1 MKWVVKLTCGSCI
14 TKAPLNDNLVNDNL
28 VTIVF
33 TVTAFD
39 AETQKQAVGLS
50 MDSYTLDN
58 LYGVRGR
65 GVSVLDSGAER
76 PRPGG
81 K

>member
-1 MKWVVKLTCGSCI
+1 MKWVLKLTCGSCI
-14 TKAPLNDNLVNDNL
+14 TKAPLNDNL